1 MIRVMIVA
9 TDLELGGLPLRLV
22 RLAPYLRLSGVE
34 PIIGCLARRGP
45 ASAML
50 ETAGFTTFSC
60 DASGRFDV
68 SCLRRLASLVRRFNP
83 DVLQGALFHANL
95 AVRTVGQCDRARPI
109 VTSTVTIEIERRWHR
124 MGESLTAGMSDL
136 HVANSDA
143 VAAHLVDELGF
154 PTERVTVIPNGV
166 DADAIAAAV
175 PVDRTAFEL
184 PTDEALLV
192 WVGRMDP
199 VKDLTT
205 LVDTIHRVRAHR
217 RVRLVLIGDGPER
230 GVVERRIEKCQVN
243 GIVRCVGWR
252 QDVASWLRAADALV
266 LTSRT
271 EGSPNVLLE
280 AIAAGCPVV
289 ASDLPSC
296 RELILSPWLGRLCRV
311 GDTAGFVQGIEA
323 VLSGGIR
330 IGGAAD
336 RRAVLGRHR
345 LDAVAGQWNHL
356 YSLVLSHK

>member
-22 RLAPYLRLSGVE
+22 RLAPYLRLAGVE
-34 PIIGCLARRGP
+34 PIIGCLARPGP
-45 ASAML
+45 VSAML
-50 ETAGFTTFSC
+50 ENAGFSTFSS
-60 DASGRFDV
+60 DAAGRFDV

-95 AVRTVGQCDRARPI
+95 AVRTVGRCDRARPI

-124 MGESLTAGMSDL
+124 ISESLTAGMSDL
-136 HVANSDA
+136 HVANSNA

-154 PTERVTVIPNGV
+154 PPDRVTVIPNGV
-166 DADAIAAAV
+166 DADAIGAAV
-175 PVDRTAFEL
+175 PVDRAAFEL

-199 VKDLTT
+199 VKDLTA
-205 LVDTIHRVRAHR
+205 LVDTVHTLRAHR
-217 RVRLVLIGDGPER
+217 RVRLVLIGDGSEL
-230 GVVERRIEKCQVN
+230 GAVERRIEECQLN
-243 GIVRCVGWR
+243 GIVRSIGWQR
-252 QDVASWLRAADALV
+252 DIAPWLRAADALV

-271 EGSPNVLLE
+271 EGSPNVVLE

-296 RELILSPWLGRLCRV
+296 RELVTSRCVGQLCRV
-311 GDTAGFVQGIEA
+311 GDTVDFVRGIEA
-323 VLSGGIR
+323 VLSGGLR
-330 IGGAAD
+330 TSGAAD
-336 RRAVLGRHR
+336 RRAVLSRHR
-345 LDAVAGQWNHL
+345 LDAVGRQWRDL
-356 YSLVLSHK
+356 YDLVLSHK